1 MSQSP
6 EETQFQLIL
15 ENVLIEICRSK
26 GVSRDD
32 LMDIVADYDQ
42 RVAKGVVNDQS
53 HVKMRTRTT
62 RTLYNRYA
70 RRYLNRL
77 GWSERW

>member
-1 MSQSP
+1 MSQST

-15 ENVLIEICRSK
+15 ESVLIEICKSK

-32 LMDIVADYDQ
+32 LMDMVTDFDRRI
-42 RVAKGVVNDQS
+42 AKGVINDEP
-53 HVKMRTRTT
+53 HVKKRTRTT
-62 RTLYNRYA
+62 RTVYNRSA

-77 GWSERW
+77 GWSGRW

>member
-15 ENVLIEICRSK
+15 ENVLIKICKSK

-32 LMDIVADYDQ
+32 LMDMVTDFDRRI
-42 RVAKGVVNDQS
+42 AKGVINDEP
-53 HVKMRTRTT
+53 HVKKRTRTT
-62 RTLYNRYA
+62 RTVYNHSA
-70 RRYLNRL
+70 RHYLNRL

>member
-62 RTLYNRYA
+62 RTVYNRSA

-77 GWSERW
+77 GWSGRW